1 MGLLLEITAIKN
13 ASLWPIS
20 PDWRIGKKR
29 GKYKSR
35 IGVKKRRVVMRSK
48 WFLWVVAVLIGSALA
63 FAPMVS
69 AAEKEKKVEKKAA
82 AGEMKEEKKDE
93 KKAEKKDEKKAVKK
107 DSKKAEKKDSKKAEK
122 KDDKKEEKK

>member
-1 MGLLLEITAIKN
+1 
-13 ASLWPIS
+13 
-20 PDWRIGKKR
+20 
-29 GKYKSR
+29 
-35 IGVKKRRVVMRSK
+35 MRSK
-48 WFLWVVAVLIGSALA
+48 WFLWVVAILIGSALA

-82 AGEMKEEKKDE
+82 AGEMKEETKDA

>member
-1 MGLLLEITAIKN
+1 MGLLLEITSIKN

-48 WFLWVVAVLIGSALA
+48 WFLWVVAILIGSALA

-82 AGEMKEEKKDE
+82 AGEMKEEKKD
-93 KKAEKKDEKKAVKK
+93 VKK

>member
-13 ASLWPIS
+13 APLWPIS

-29 GKYKSR
+29 GKYKLR
-35 IGVKKRRVVMRSK
+35 IGVKKRREVMRSK

-69 AAEKEKKVEKKAA
+69 AAEKEKK
-82 AGEMKEEKKDE
+82 
-93 KKAEKKDEKKAVKK
+93 DEKKAVKK
-107 DSKKAEKKDSKKAEK
+107 AVKKAEKKDAKKVEKKDEK